1 VDEGALGV
9 HQVELVVK
17 TGPGLGD
24 GGGVGQHAD
33 GTLHL
38 GEITA
43 GNHGG
48 WLVVDTDL
56 ETGWAP
62 VDELDGSLGLDG
74 GNGGVDVLWHN
85 ITSVQHA
92 ASHVLTVSWIAL
104 DHLVG
109 WLEASVGDL
118 GNGELLVVGLLGG
131 DDWSIGDQWEV
142 DSWVWDQV
150 GLELGEIDVQGTV
163 ESEGGG
169 DGADDL
175 TDQSVQV
182 GVGWSLD
189 VQVSSA
195 DVVDGLV
202 VNHEG
207 AVGVLQGGMRGQ
219 DRVVWLDDGG
229 GDLWGWV
236 DGKLELGLLAV
247 VNGQSLHEEG
257 SESGSG
263 TTTEGVEDE
272 ETLETSTLIGQLS
285 DSVEHQVND
294 LLTDGVVTSGVVVGG
309 ILLTGDQLLW
319 VEELSVGTSSDLIN
333 DGWLEIDEDGSWNV
347 LAGAGLTEEGVETVV
362 TATDGLVA
370 WHLTVWLDAVLEAVQ
385 LPACVTDLDTG
396 LANVDGDTLSHFE
409 FSGLV

>member
-1 VDEGALGV
+1 VTGV
-9 HQVELVVK
+9 
-17 TGPGLGD
+17 T
-24 GGGVGQHAD
+24 
-33 GTLHL
+33 
-38 GEITA
+38 
-43 GNHGG
+43 
-48 WLVVDTDL
+48 
-56 ETGWAP
+56 
-62 VDELDGSLGLDG
+62 
-74 GNGGVDVLWHN
+74 
-85 ITSVQHA
+85 
-92 ASHVLTVSWIAL
+92 L

-109 WLEASVGDL
+109 GLETRRRDL
-118 GNGELLVVGLLGG
+118 VHRHLLVVGLLST
-131 DDWSIGDQWEV
+131 DDWGIGHQREV
-142 DSWVWDQV
+142 DARVGHQV
-150 GLELGEIDVQGTV
+150 SLELSEVHIEGTIKPQRSSDGRDYLTNETV
-163 ESEGGG
+163 EVAVRG
-169 DGADDL
+169 
-175 TDQSVQV
+175 SV
-182 GVGWSLD
+182 D
-189 VQVSSA
+189 VKVLAA

-229 GDLWGWV
+229 GDLWSWV

-247 VNGQSLHEEG
+247 VNGQSLHEKG

-285 DSVEHQVND
+285 DSVEHQVHD
-294 LLTDGVVTSGVVVGG
+294 LLTNGIVTSGVVVSG

-319 VEELSVGTSSDLIN
+319 VEELSVGTSSDLVD

-409 FSGLV
+409 FSGLI